1 MIITVQTVLNRLIE
15 PVGHLELTVDT
26 LKSGRLDAEVRKVAV
41 VFTATYAVIKQAAES
56 GVDLLITH
64 EPTYYNHMDE
74 VEWLE
79 GDPVYERKRMLIEE
93 SGISIFRLHDYVHK
107 YEPDGILVGMLK
119 MLEWEA
125 YANAEKMNLLTF
137 PTDEQHTVRTIV
149 THLKNKLEVDSMLVA
164 GDPEMPVRKFG
175 LMPGASGGRSHIKYV
190 ESSNIDLLIVGETNE
205 WETNEY
211 VRDATDM
218 GLSKALIIMGHQ
230 NSEEAGMLTVVE
242 MVREALPDLQ
252 VDFIASP
259 LAVKRI

>member
-1 MIITVQTVLNRLIE
+1 MIITVQTVLDRLIE
-15 PVGHLELTVDT
+15 PVGQLEPTVDT
-26 LKSGRLDAEVRKVAV
+26 LKSGRLNAEVRKVAV
-41 VFTATYAVIKQAAES
+41 VFMATYAVIKQAVES
-56 GVDLLITH
+56 GVDLIITH

-79 GDPVYERKRMLIEE
+79 GDPVYEKKRMLIEE
-93 SGISIFRLHDYVHK
+93 SGISIFRLHDYVHR
-107 YEPDGILVGMLK
+107 YQPDGILVGMLK

-125 YANAEKMNLLTF
+125 YTNIEEMNLLTL

-149 THLKNKLEVDSMLVA
+149 THLKNIFKVDSMLVV
-164 GDPEMPVRKFG
+164 GDPEMPVRRFG
-175 LMPGASGGRSHIKYV
+175 LMPGASGGRSHIQYL
-190 ESSNIDLLIVGETNE
+190 ESRNIDLLIVGETNE

-259 LAVKRI
+259 LALKRI